1 LGFTGKERRNRSKSG
16 WICAPA
22 LVHGSRG
29 EEGDDCE
36 RRIRGGVLQW
46 KQTRDVFGG
55 GDPGQGK
62 RGFSFF
68 FSLFFYA
75 DGGRWEEAATPRMPV
90 RCRRPVK

>member
-36 RRIRGGVLQW
+36 RRIRGGVLPW

-62 RGFSFF
+62 RGFSSF
-68 FSLFFYA
+68 FSLFFMLMA
-75 DGGRWEEAATPRMPV
+75 GGGGRRLRHPVPV